1 MKQFKPYCIAFL
13 FRSKHFVFP
22 IFQSVPTKTKMM
34 WCGILK
40 TFYALKIKIYYDKF
54 GKKTCSILLCTKKPH
69 HWFESINKESPFFL
83 W

>member
-40 TFYALKIKIYYDKF
+40 TFYALKIKIYNDKF
-54 GKKTCSILLCTKKPH
+54 GKKHVQYYYAQRNLITGLKV
-69 HWFESINKESPFFL
+69 
-83 W
+83 

>member
-40 TFYALKIKIYYDKF
+40 TFYALKRLKIYDDKF
-54 GKKTCSILLCTKKPH
+54 RK
-69 HWFESINKESPFFL
+69 NKFNTYG
-83 W
+83 

>member
-34 WCGILK
+34 CGILK
-40 TFYALKIKIYYDKF
+40 TFYALKIKIYDDKF
-54 GKKTCSILLCTKKPH
+54 RK
-69 HWFESINKESPFFL
+69 NKFNTYQRNL
-83 W
+83 ITTLKV

>member
-40 TFYALKIKIYYDKF
+40 TFYALKRLKINDDKF
-54 GKKTCSILLCTKKPH
+54 RK
-69 HWFESINKESPFFL
+69 NKFNTYGQTHL
-83 W
+83 ITALKV

>member
-40 TFYALKIKIYYDKF
+40 TFYALKIKIYDDKF
-54 GKKTCSILLCTKKPH
+54 RK
-69 HWFESINKESPFFL
+69 NKFNTYGQRNL
-83 W
+83 ITALKV

>member
-40 TFYALKIKIYYDKF
+40 TFYALKIKIYNDKF
-54 GKKTCSILLCTKKPH
+54 GEKKHVQYYYAQRNLITGLKV
-69 HWFESINKESPFFL
+69 
-83 W
+83 

>member
-40 TFYALKIKIYYDKF
+40 TFYALKIKIYNDNFREKNVQYFYEQRNLISALKV
-54 GKKTCSILLCTKKPH
+54 
-69 HWFESINKESPFFL
+69 
-83 W
+83 